1 MDAAGH
7 CNIPKFSVKEEK
19 EGKILT
25 KVLNS
30 FSVGTNSV
38 ITLETKENSS
48 DSESVFSRSSTPS
61 LPPTSEKLSK
71 SPQSLVWTESS
82 DSEDE
87 EKVENGPKM
96 AENQE
101 SVDIFASDDEISG
114 TLQKSDGK
122 ISQDLSS
129 FGNSDRLEAE
139 TQIPESES
147 SDANIE
153 NNKGTFIN
161 HVDNI

>member
-1 MDAAGH
+1 M
-7 CNIPKFSVKEEK
+7 
-19 EGKILT
+19 
-25 KVLNS
+25 
-30 FSVGTNSV
+30 

-61 LPPTSEKLSK
+61 LPPPSEKLSK

-82 DSEDE
+82 GTEDE

-96 AENQE
+96 TENQE

-114 TLQKSDGK
+114 NHQK

-129 FGNSDRLEAE
+129 FGNSNRLEAE

-147 SDANIE
+147 GDANIE